1 MRASEKQELKQK
13 IKRLGIFLLIVFL
26 PAMVVAVLLAYVAKV
41 PQWLNMLV
49 LVIMLFVLFFIYSL
63 LMQKLDKHKNE
74 RLKKK
79 KDPFSEN

>member
-1 MRASEKQELKQK
+1 MRTTEKQELKQK
-13 IKRLGIFLLIVFL
+13 IKRLGIFLVIVFL
-26 PAMVVAVLLAYVAKV
+26 PALVVSILLAYVAKV

-63 LMQKLDKHKNE
+63 LMQKLDKRKGE

-79 KDPFSEN
+79 KDPFSDK